1 MNWIKLIRNYKALA
15 LPVVA
20 VALVTALMTSCGK
33 TSVAPS
39 ALNIRLQVIN
49 VAPDLGPVAFY
60 INYIRQPNTVYYYPN
75 AAGYT
80 YLTSLDTPYQI
91 RTALASGVTL
101 FQLSN
106 DTLKKNNRYTI
117 YLTGLQSDKSL
128 SYIFTSDS
136 TTAPAIGRAKVRF
149 VNASP
154 TATGFDIYANGTIAF
169 SNRTF
174 KSISDFIELP
184 AGMYTFTVYNK
195 GDNTNLLAQLAN
207 ITVQDGRLYTVYTR
221 GLLGHTTDT
230 AAFTA
235 SISTNK

>member
-1 MNWIKLIRNYKALA
+1 MNWIKTIRNYKALA

-20 VALVTALMTSCGK
+20 VALVAAIVTSCGK

-39 ALNIRLQVIN
+39 SLNIRLQVVN
-49 VAPDLGPVAFY
+49 VAPDLGPIAFF
-60 INYIRQPNTVYYYPN
+60 INYLKQPSTTYYYPN
-75 AAGYT
+75 AGGYT
-80 YLTSLDTPYQI
+80 YLTSLDTPFQI
-91 RTALASGVTL
+91 RSAEASGITL

-106 DTLKKNNRYTI
+106 DTLKRNNRYTVFV
-117 YLTGLQSDKSL
+117 TGLQSDKTL
-128 SYIFTSDS
+128 SYIFTTDS
-136 TTAPAIGRAKVRF
+136 TTAPDIGRAKVRF

-154 TATGFDIYANGTIAF
+154 TATGFDIYANGTKAF
-169 SNRTF
+169 SNQTF
-174 KSISDFIELP
+174 KNISDFIQLP

-195 GDNTNLLAQLAN
+195 GDQTNLLAQLSN

-235 SISTNK
+235 TIMTNK